1 MDIRLITRPRKIV
14 MDSKSLF
21 ASDRFQ
27 DQFDAWRH
35 DDATGRTMRDSRGVC
50 RLVSWL
56 ENPGGDQ
63 RMLWL
68 EAFLGW
74 FLIPDLLDIPV
85 GAVHYRCLCDRDVGC
100 LGKVGLPVF
109 VIALQLPGL
118 CPQCSTRERRPPNWP
133 VRTGTGL

>member
-1 MDIRLITRPRKIV
+1 MGILLITRPRKIV
-14 MDSKSLF
+14 MDSKTLF

-27 DQFDAWRH
+27 DQFDARRH
-35 DDATGRTMRDSRGVC
+35 DDATGRTLRDSRGVC

-74 FLIPDLLDIPV
+74 FLLPDLLDIPV
-85 GAVHYRCLCDRDVGC
+85 GAVHHRCLCDRDVGC
-100 LGKVGLPVF
+100 LGKVGLLVF
-109 VIALQLPGL
+109 VITPSASGSLPAV
-118 CPQCSTRERRPPNWP
+118 QH
-133 VRTGTGL
+133 TGTAATELAGLQEDGL